1 MVTSENNLGQKTD
14 ILQMEIDYKT
24 VEERLSTL
32 RIKSKKWLC
41 NALEVELP
49 PKALSTY
56 DLVDSKLYESERR
69 NTERKKQLDIT
80 DEKQWSQLEDHRMR
94 LDGVD
99 DKLRILEEK
108 NLKMEQ
114 QICLLKEQNSTLM
127 NLCEELKKT
136 SFLYRLST
144 RLKKLE

>member
-1 MVTSENNLGQKTD
+1 M
-14 ILQMEIDYKT
+14 
-24 VEERLSTL
+24 
-32 RIKSKKWLC
+32 
-41 NALEVELP
+41 ELP

-114 QICLLKEQNSTLM
+114 QIRLLKEQNGTLM

-136 SFLYRLST
+136 SFLYRLNT